1 MLHTLIAH
9 NDFLAKYDWN
19 LNDFFGLK
27 SLMEHVKKLTD
38 LSSDDIYREYLN
50 DMIYTSRTSNKIDQ
64 LHVKKLTNQIL
75 LEKRYDISQFVENSH
90 KFYSKIGKS
99 TESK

>member
-1 MLHTLIAH
+1 MLHSLITH

-19 LNDFFGLK
+19 LNDLFGLK
-27 SLMEHVKKLTD
+27 SSIEKIRELTE
-38 LSSDDIYREYLN
+38 LNSDDLFKAYLN
-50 DMIYTSRTSNKIDQ
+50 DTIYSSRTYNKIDY
-64 LHVKKLTNQIL
+64 LHVKKLINQIVF
-75 LEKRYDISQFVENSH
+75 EKRYDMNQFVENSH